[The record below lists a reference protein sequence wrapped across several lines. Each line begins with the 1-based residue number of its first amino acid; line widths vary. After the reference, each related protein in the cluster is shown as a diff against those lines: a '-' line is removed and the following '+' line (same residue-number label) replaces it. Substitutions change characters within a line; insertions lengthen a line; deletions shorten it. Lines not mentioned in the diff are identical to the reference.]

1 MSERPDVFF
10 TLIESPIGTLYAA
23 ATDQGIC
30 LLEFDGKER
39 RKRQLAALSRRYG
52 SVMEGENAHL
62 ALLRRELAAYF
73 AGRLRRFTVPLVLVG
88 THFERQV
95 WEALCRIPYGGT
107 RTYGEVARELDAPD
121 GFRAVGRAN
130 GRNPVSIVVPCHR
143 VVGAGGKLTGYG
155 GGLWRKA
162 HLLALES
169 GQPGLPATR

>member
-1 MSERPDVFF
+1 MSKPQDVFF

-23 ATDQGIC
+23 ATAEGIC

-39 RKRQLAALSRRYG
+39 RQRQLAALRRRYG
-52 SVMEGENAHL
+52 SVTEGENAHL
-62 ALLRRELAAYF
+62 ALLRRELDAYF

-88 THFERQV
+88 TDFEKLV
-95 WEALCRIPYGGT
+95 WEALCRIPYGVT
-107 RTYGEVARELDAPD
+107 RTYGDLARELDSPD

-143 VVGAGGKLTGYG
+143 VIGSGGRLTGYG

-169 GQPGLPATR
+169 GQPTLPAAR

>member
-1 MSERPDVFF
+1 MSERADVFF

-23 ATDQGIC
+23 ATAEGIC

-52 SVMEGENAHL
+52 SVARGENAHL
-62 ALLRRELAAYF
+62 ALLRRELDAYF
-73 AGRLRRFTVPLVLVG
+73 AGRLRRFTVPLVLHG
-88 THFERQV
+88 TDFEKQV
-95 WEALCRIPYGGT
+95 WEALCRIPYGDT
-107 RTYGEVARELDAPD
+107 RTYGDVARELEVHD

-169 GQPGLPATR
+169 GQPGLPAAR

>member
-23 ATDQGIC
+23 ATGEGIC

-39 RKRQLAALSRRYG
+39 RKRQLEALARRYG
-52 SVMEGENAHL
+52 SVTEGGNEHL
-62 ALLRRELAAYF
+62 TLLRRELDLYF
-73 AGRLRRFTVPLVLVG
+73 SGRLRRFTVPLVLVG
-88 THFERQV
+88 TEFEKQV

-107 RTYGEVARELDAPD
+107 RTYGDLARELESPD

-169 GQPGLPATR
+169 GQPGLPAAR

>member
-1 MSERPDVFF
+1 MSEPVAFF
-10 TLIESPIGTLYAA
+10 SFIESPIGTLVAA
-23 ATDQGIC
+23 AAADGIC
-30 LLEFDGKER
+30 LLEFDGEER
-39 RKRQLAALSRRYG
+39 RQRQLAALRRRYG
-52 SVMEGENAHL
+52 SVAEGENEHL
-62 ALLRRELAAYF
+62 TILRRELEAYF
-73 AGRLRRFTVPLVLVG
+73 AGRLRRFTVPLVLAG
-88 THFERQV
+88 TDFEKQV

-107 RTYGEVARELDAPD
+107 RTYGDLARELDLPD

-169 GQPGLPATR
+169 GQSGLLAAR